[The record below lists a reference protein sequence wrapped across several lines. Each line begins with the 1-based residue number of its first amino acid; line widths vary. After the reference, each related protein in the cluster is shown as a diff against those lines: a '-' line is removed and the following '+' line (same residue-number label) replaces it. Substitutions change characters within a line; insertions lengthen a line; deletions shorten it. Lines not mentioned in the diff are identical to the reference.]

1 MTLETD
7 ADRLA
12 MIRALDGVEF
22 SCVSGTFWAL
32 FDAEFVA
39 VGDVD
44 MAVDSTGPRVTVRS
58 SDVARCKLQNGTPI
72 STGSDAYVIRS
83 TQPDGTG
90 MHVLTLEGP

>member
-22 SCVSGTFWAL
+22 SCVKGTFWGL
-32 FDAEFVA
+32 FDAEFVS
-39 VGDVD
+39 VPGGE
-44 MAVDSTGPRVTVRS
+44 MEIDSNAPRITVRS
-58 SDVARCKLQNGTPI
+58 SDAKRCGLANGAVIAHGT
-72 STGSDAYVIRS
+72 DRYVVRS